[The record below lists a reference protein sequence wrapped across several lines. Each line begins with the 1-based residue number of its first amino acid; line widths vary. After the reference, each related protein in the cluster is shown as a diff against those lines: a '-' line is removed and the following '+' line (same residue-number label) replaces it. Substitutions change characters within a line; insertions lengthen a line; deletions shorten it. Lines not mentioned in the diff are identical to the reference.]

1 MGTIILEL
9 SFLLYKASGI
19 SEIQETIRYVIEK
32 SQIEKYYLDF
42 EIENRNRLQEKGL
55 YTIHFEDNDMTIKDV
70 LFFLRKIKNIP
81 NTYLECI
88 YRDNVKCEI
97 IYASKYY
104 LSQMEKDTR
113 DMYNDERKLRSYS
126 ETEFEILKGID
137 IIFKKKKTF
146 NGSPPATYD
155 DYLSGLAPPVR
166 SFSREIGK

>member
-1 MGTIILEL
+1 MGTIVIEL
-9 SFLLYKASGI
+9 SFLLYKACGI

-70 LFFLRKIKNIP
+70 LFFLRKIKKIP

-104 LSQMEKDTR
+104 LSQMEKDAR
-113 DMYNDERKLRSYS
+113 DTFQNDRKVRSYS

-137 IIFKKKKTF
+137 MIFKKKKTF
-146 NGSPPATYD
+146 GGSPPATYH
-155 DYLSGLAPPVR
+155 DYLSALNDSVSR
-166 SFSREIGK
+166 FSR

>member
-19 SEIQETIRYVIEK
+19 SDIQETIQYVIDK
-32 SQIEKYYLDF
+32 CQIQKYYLDF
-42 EIENRNRLQEKGL
+42 EIENRKRLQEKGV
-55 YTIHFEDNDMTIKDV
+55 YTIHFEDNDMTIKDI
-70 LFFLRKIKNIP
+70 LFFLRKIKKIP

-88 YRDNVKCEI
+88 YRDNVRCDI

-104 LSQMEKDTR
+104 LSQMEMDTR
-113 DMYNDERKLRSYS
+113 EMYNHGKKSRSYS

-146 NGSPPATYD
+146 KGSPPATYD
-155 DYLSGLAPPVR
+155 DYLSALT
-166 SFSREIGK
+166 